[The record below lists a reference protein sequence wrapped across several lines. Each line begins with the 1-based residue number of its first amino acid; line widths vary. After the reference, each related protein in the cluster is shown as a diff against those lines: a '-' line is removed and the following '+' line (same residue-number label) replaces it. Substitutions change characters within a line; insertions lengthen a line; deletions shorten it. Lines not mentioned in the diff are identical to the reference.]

1 MKRNYLTITLLAVFA
16 TFCWVTKT
24 PAADTAK
31 TSDQT
36 KTDATTSSDTTVVV
50 DPSVTYAG
58 VSGNKSAFREATGI
72 KEGWSG
78 GIEEFKLSS
87 KINKDTTFE
96 LDGRGLFDAH
106 DYKLKLE
113 LVKPESWFVRAGYTE
128 WRKYYNDM
136 GGYYATNST
145 MPAFVPQNQDLH
157 VDMRK
162 IFFEAGLTMPNLPKV
177 TVGYERQEK
186 EGVKSMLEWGSTS
199 WLTNGYNVVNPGRAN
214 TDAKIYPSFKAIDES
229 TDIVKLNVEQD
240 IKKIH
245 IADDFRY
252 EHFQAA
258 DVQYDMSNYF
268 FSPSGMVVTNGN
280 ATQTYYENYKND
292 LFNNTFHMDSHVND
306 KFYWSMGYMYN
317 KFDGSDGMQDQVL
330 PNPITWP
337 ANATINAYANY
348 YTTAV
353 NLNSDS
359 HVLNAN
365 FMYEPCKTVILNAGI
380 QGEYTD
386 SSAFETGYKA
396 TYANPIA
403 NPGTYT
409 TETDKRNLN
418 ETFGIRYVGLPF
430 TTIYAEG
437 NLTQEQTDYSWQ
449 LVNDAVSPAIPNLVE
464 QINSQREAVKI
475 GFNTSPIS
483 RVTWSTYY
491 RHTISDDDFSY
502 ETQQQNF
509 FVAQRT
515 VSDEFVTKLTLRP
528 SSRVMIALQ
537 YQLAVTDIGLN
548 SVTQLV
554 SGNSGRYQSSTYTL
568 STTVTPINRLY
579 LTGLLSYQETKTIS
593 QYNGATFIAPYRG
606 NVYTVL
612 ASAGYAIDDKT
623 DVTLEYNFSYQ
634 NDFNYNVDLA
644 GGYNYGTD
652 DYRHSIKAGLKR
664 KISKNV
670 TGNLRYEYDENV
682 ENSTGGIN
690 NYRANVVTASCTI
703 RF

>member
-1 MKRNYLTITLLAVFA
+1 MKQNYLVKILLAICVA
-16 TFCWVTKT
+16 FCWVTKT
-24 PAADTAK
+24 PAADATK
-31 TSDQT
+31 TGDQT
-36 KTDATTSSDTTVVV
+36 KTDATAPADTTVVV
-50 DPSVTYAG
+50 DPSVTYAS
-58 VSGNKSAFREATGI
+58 VTGNKSAFREATGI
-72 KEGWSG
+72 KDGWSG
-78 GIEEFKLSS
+78 GIEEFGLSS
-87 KINKDTTFE
+87 KINKDTTLNF
-96 LDGRGLFDAH
+96 DGRGLFNEH
-106 DYKLKLE
+106 DYKLQLE
-113 LVKPESWFVRAGYTE
+113 LVKPEFWFVRAGYTE

-136 GGYYATNST
+136 GGFYPTNNLG
-145 MPAFVPQNQDLH
+145 AGIFIPQNQDLH
-157 VDMRK
+157 VDMHK
-162 IFFEAGLTMPNLPKV
+162 IFFEAGLTMPNLPKI

-186 EGVKSMLEWGSTS
+186 EGMKSMLEWGSVY
-199 WLTNGYNVVNPGRAN
+199 TNAATYF
-214 TDAKIYPSFKAIDES
+214 KLYPSFKAIDES

-240 IKKIH
+240 VKKVH
-245 IADDFRY
+245 LADDFRY
-252 EHFQAA
+252 EHFQAT
-258 DVQYDMSNYF
+258 DTKYDINGYYL
-268 FSPSGMVVTNGN
+268 PSILNTTNS
-280 ATQTYYENYKND
+280 TQTYTESYRND
-292 LFNNTFHMDSHVND
+292 LFNNVFHMDSHVND

-317 KFDGSDGMQDQVL
+317 RFDGGDGMQDQVL
-330 PNPITWP
+330 PNPTTLT
-337 ANATINAYANY
+337 NKTIGGYANY

-359 HVLNAN
+359 HVLNGN
-365 FMYEPCKTVILNAGI
+365 FMYEPCKVVILNAGI

-386 SSAFETGYKA
+386 SSAFETGYNGRLSNSTISA
-396 TYANPIA
+396 QSDI
-403 NPGTYT
+403 
-409 TETDKRNLN
+409 TETDKRSLN

-437 NLTQEQTDYSWQ
+437 NLAQEQTDYSWQ
-449 LVNDAVSPAIPNLVE
+449 LVNDSISNLVE
-464 QINSQREAVKI
+464 QVNSQREAVKV

-483 RVTWSTYY
+483 RVTWSTSY
-491 RHTISDDDFSY
+491 RHSISDDDFSY